1 MFNSLQSFQVRVA
14 SEEFGVSPVI
24 AHHQESKNATMANS
38 FSLDLF
44 TDSYF
49 QKDSKIHPNT
59 ELLIGKDI
67 YAQIS
72 WDIREPGSKVQ
83 KNILKNNR

>member
-1 MFNSLQSFQVRVA
+1 
-14 SEEFGVSPVI
+14 
-24 AHHQESKNATMANS
+24 MANS

-44 TDSYF
+44 TDPYF

-83 KNILKNNR
+83 ENILKNNQ

>member
-1 MFNSLQSFQVRVA
+1 MS
-14 SEEFGVSPVI
+14 
-24 AHHQESKNATMANS
+24 NS

-72 WDIREPGSKVQ
+72 WDIREPGSKV
-83 KNILKNNR
+83 KKIFLKTIDNSIMCFIFIENVPLRY